1 MGTQP
6 LSGLR
11 VIEIGDLPAA
21 AYCARFFADFGADV
35 LKIEPPEGDPVRSS
49 PPLLTASDPGLG
61 SGWFAYL
68 NFGKRS
74 VVADGAT
81 DQGRAQIARLLGQ
94 ADVLIDSLAPPS
106 REALGIDHA
115 ALRRARPG
123 CVIADLNWF
132 GQGGP
137 YSGYHGTDAV
147 VRALGG
153 QVQLIGPAEGP
164 PLALPDFQSAI
175 VGGLSAFIPLMASL
189 PGRGRTGGGLWEVSV
204 LESVAALAEYQ
215 ACEAQPSGRGQP
227 RLGINRF
234 TPTYPMGVYRCREGW
249 LGITVVTPLQWAA
262 FCDLLGMGDLAHH
275 PDYHMGP
282 ERLRFADTLEPR
294 ISAGLATQT
303 ADYWFE
309 RGLEMKIPF
318 TVVPDMARV
327 LSTATFRDRGAIA
340 TIQAGSRHF
349 EAPRSPL
356 HLSRTLPAGG
366 GQVPALGSTQASAA
380 WADQRP
386 PDRFDGPARR
396 PETQPAGPLAGLR
409 IIDLSMGWAGPLC
422 TRQMGDLGADI
433 IKVEA
438 CGYPDWWRGTSQSH
452 ADFEQKLFEKYPRFL
467 AMNRNKRGITLDLTS
482 PDGAALLKEL
492 VRGADAV
499 VENYSSQ
506 VLPKMGLA
514 YSDLCQVNPSLVMVS
529 MAAYGATG
537 PWSDCRGYGSTL
549 EQGSGLPSVSGRE
562 GDPPVM
568 NHIAHGDAVGGLNA
582 ACALLVALR
591 HREKTGQGQHV
602 DLAQVECMLPFVAP
616 WVIEH
621 SANGSVGPRTGNRH
635 PTHAPQGVYRCQGT
649 EAWLLVAVTD
659 DAAWQALCRV
669 IDNPAL
675 AADAALAGAPGRH
688 AQADRIDAA
697 IGAWCAQRDPD
708 TAMRLLQRAGVAAGT
723 VRAPVDLYQDPH
735 LIARGAFP
743 VVERAYVGR
752 HPLFAA
758 PYRSGAQPLPVRW
771 PAPTMGQ
778 FNREVLGG
786 VLGLSEAE
794 ISRLAEL
801 GVIGDAALPP
811 AQRKRTAAV
820 R

>member
-1 MGTQP
+1 MSTQP

-35 LKIEPPEGDPVRSS
+35 LKIEPPAGDPARAA
-49 PPLLTASDPGLG
+49 PPILTDSDPGLE

-74 VVADGAT
+74 AVADA
-81 DQGRAQIARLLGQ
+81 DAAGRAELARLLAR
-94 ADVLIDSLAPPS
+94 ADVVVDSLSPS
-106 REALGIDHA
+106 ERTAWGIDHA

-123 CVIADLNWF
+123 VVIADLSWF

-137 YSGYHGTDAV
+137 YSDYRGTDAV

-175 VGGLSAFIPLMASL
+175 VGGLSAFIPLLASL
-189 PGRGRTGGGLWEVSV
+189 PGRDRAGGGQWEISV

-249 LGITVVTPLQWAA
+249 LGVTVVTPLQWAS
-262 FCDLLGMGDLAHH
+262 FCELLGLGDLAHH

-294 ISAGLATQT
+294 ITAGLATQT
-303 ADYWFE
+303 ADHWFE
-309 RGLEMKIPF
+309 RGLEMKLPF

-327 LSTATFRDRGAIA
+327 LATATFRDRGAIA
-340 TIQAGSRHF
+340 TIRAGRREF

-356 HLSRTLPAGG
+356 HLSRTLPAATGE
-366 GQVPALGSTQASAA
+366 VPSLGSTAIASA
-380 WADQRP
+380 WADP
-386 PDRFDGPARR
+386 AAPVRFDGPARR
-396 PETQPAGPLAGLR
+396 PVTSTTGPLAGLR

-438 CGYPDWWRGTSQSH
+438 CGYPDWWRGTSQSQS
-452 ADFEQKLFEKYPRFL
+452 DFEQKLFEKYPRFL

-482 PDGAALLKEL
+482 PDGAALLKAL
-492 VRGADAV
+492 VRDADAV

-514 YSDLCQVNPSLVMVS
+514 YADLCKVNPSLVMVS

-582 ACALLVALR
+582 ACALLVALH
-591 HREKTGQGQHV
+591 HRERTGIGQHV

-616 WVIEH
+616 WVIEQ
-621 SANGSVGPRTGNRH
+621 SANGSTGPRTGNRH
-635 PTHAPQGVYRCQGT
+635 PSYAPHGVYRCQGSD
-649 EAWLLVAVTD
+649 AWLLVAVTD
-659 DAAWQALCRV
+659 DAAWQALCSV
-669 IDNPAL
+669 IGDPGLAADPAL
-675 AADAALAGAPGRH
+675 AQAAGRR
-688 AQADRIDAA
+688 AQAERIDAA
-697 IGAWCAQRDPD
+697 LSAWCAGHDPD
-708 TAMRLLQRAGVAAGT
+708 AAMRALQQAGVAAGT
-723 VRAPVDLYQDPH
+723 VRAPVDLYKDPH
-735 LIARGAFP
+735 LVARGAFP
-743 VVERAYVGR
+743 EVERPHVGR

-758 PYRSGAQPLPVRW
+758 PYRSGPQPIPVRW

-794 ISRLAEL
+794 MATLTDL
-801 GVIGDAALPP
+801 GVIGESALPP
-811 AQRKRTAAV
+811 AQRKRSAPV